1 MALFMCP
8 RVSRTILTVGSGVGG
23 RCVQKRLFS
32 FSSISPRNLKDI
44 ANLPLFAQVF
54 RLQLLQPLLHSQ
66 PQLHA
71 VVV

>member
-54 RLQLLQPLLHSQ
+54 RLQLLQPL
-66 PQLHA
+66 
-71 VVV
+71 